1 MSTLIAKLTPMVE
14 TGAWLIRFVTLGK
27 YLEAYT
33 RGETTGALRTLMKL
47 QPVSATLAV
56 LPWEVVVELN
66 RIDHTMMMEGGATPN
81 VALALLS
88 SSLLSK
94 IDLNSVPM
102 EERDITEVSVGGGRF
117 DLNRYYF

>member
-1 MSTLIAKLTPMVE
+1 MFE
-14 TGAWLIRFVTLGK
+14 TGTWLITLVTLGK
-27 YLEAYT
+27 YLEAYA
-33 RGETTGALRTLMKL
+33 RGETAGALRTLMKL

-56 LPWEVVVELN
+56 LPREVVVKLN
-66 RIDHTMMMEGGATPN
+66 RINRTTMTEGGATPD

-88 SSLLSK
+88 LSLLSK

-102 EERDITEVSVGGGRF
+102 EEWDITEVSVGGGRF